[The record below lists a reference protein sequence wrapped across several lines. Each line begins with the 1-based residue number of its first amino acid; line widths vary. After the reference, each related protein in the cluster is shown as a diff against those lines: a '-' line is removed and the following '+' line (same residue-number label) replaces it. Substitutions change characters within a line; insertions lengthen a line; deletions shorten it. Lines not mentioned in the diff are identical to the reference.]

1 MKMFLWFPVWGT
13 VSWVVGLQLGV
24 LTWGKDFFYFINIY
38 MVANND
44 ELTLLFNLIRLL
56 SHYYDEILINPTF
69 GGEALCE
76 VSVIQSYS
84 MAAKLVYSLSAKKF
98 GKQENLSSRLQIQ
111 DNSICDGVGFQQVLR
126 L

>member
-13 VSWVVGLQLGV
+13 VSWVGLQLGV

-76 VSVIQSYS
+76 VSVIHCRQ
-84 MAAKLVYSLSAKKF
+84 KSLR
-98 GKQENLSSRLQIQ
+98 KQGNLSSRLQIQ

>member
-13 VSWVVGLQLGV
+13 VSWVGLQLGV

-76 VSVIQSYS
+76 VSVIQSHS
-84 MAAKLVYSLSAKKF
+84 KVWKTRKPF
-98 GKQENLSSRLQIQ
+98 SRLHIQ
-111 DNSICDGVGFQQVLR
+111 DKSIWMVLGFQQVLR

>member
-13 VSWVVGLQLGV
+13 VSWVVGLQLGA

-76 VSVIQSYS
+76 VSVIQSHSKVWKTRKPFFKASYS
-84 MAAKLVYSLSAKKF
+84 
-98 GKQENLSSRLQIQ
+98 R
-111 DNSICDGVGFQQVLR
+111 
-126 L
+126 